1 VNVFDITKERYK
13 RPGERANTPDPGPR
27 ERCPTVD
34 NVSLA
39 RMRRRGELEHVGKV
53 VPRTD
58 SGILYAQYMEALRT
72 EERKIGRHLLPS
84 ELDRFAREYHAPE
97 YGAEISWLMTLGV
110 EETDED
116 E

>member
-1 VNVFDITKERYK
+1 M
-13 RPGERANTPDPGPR
+13 
-27 ERCPTVD
+27 D
-34 NVSLA
+34 NSSLA

-58 SGILYAQYMEALRT
+58 SGILYAQYMEALRA
-72 EERKIGRHLLPS
+72 EERKMGRRLLPS

-97 YGAEISWLMTLGV
+97 YGAEVRMLLALGI
-110 EETDED
+110 EESDED

>member
-1 VNVFDITKERYK
+1 
-13 RPGERANTPDPGPR
+13 
-27 ERCPTVD
+27 VD
-34 NVSLA
+34 NSSLA

-58 SGILYAQYMEALRT
+58 SGILYAQYMEVLRT

-97 YGAEISWLMTLGV
+97 YGAEISWLMALGV